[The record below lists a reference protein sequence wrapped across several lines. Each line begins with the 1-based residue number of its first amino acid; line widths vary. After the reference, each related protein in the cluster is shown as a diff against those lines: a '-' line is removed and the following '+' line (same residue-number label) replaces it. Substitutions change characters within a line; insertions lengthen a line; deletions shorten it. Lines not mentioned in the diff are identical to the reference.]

1 MYCTVCWSEFNSEI
15 TAQTHYES
23 NSHLDCAKFQREFK
37 ENRLIGEFYCQI
49 CSLYTNSFN
58 SLAIHLGSKTHRNKI
73 ASRERIQALEE
84 KKTPLCK
91 TQSFDLTSRQINA
104 LPTTDIVQIQPS
116 ATSKLNNY
124 CEVCSLQLDSTIAYA
139 VHLGSSN
146 HKAKFKNFN
155 VPMNLKRSPTFNGI
169 SSGGDVSPI
178 KYNSNRDESSHH
190 DFAPRSKEFFC
201 NICLI
206 IFKSE
211 EILAH
216 HFLSE
221 KHKRKVEVLE
231 MINKIKE
238 NGRDTSSSDSRM
250 SDSSSDLSVENSFS
264 RAHSKRNLNNF
275 NDNQNFSS
283 RNVFIDDFSRKNN
296 NKYISHDYQ
305 KRNNS
310 YNQNWYKTGNDS
322 KGKHLLKKIN

>member
-23 NSHLDCAKFQREFK
+23 NSHLECAKFQREYK
-37 ENRLIGEFYCQI
+37 ENRLLGEFYCQI
-49 CSLYTNSFN
+49 CSLYANSLN
-58 SLAIHLGSKTHRNKI
+58 SLAVHLGSKTHRNKI

-84 KKTPLCK
+84 KKNPLCK
-91 TQSFDLTSRQINA
+91 TQQLELTSRQING
-104 LPTTDIVQIQPS
+104 LPATNTVQIKPS
-116 ATSKLNNY
+116 TTSKLNNY

-146 HKAKFKNFN
+146 HKAKFKNVN
-155 VPMNLKRSPTFNGI
+155 VPMSLKRSPTFNRNGF
-169 SSGGDVSPI
+169 GGDISPI
-178 KYNSNRDESSHH
+178 KYNFTREESSHR
-190 DFAPRSKEFFC
+190 DLAPHSKDFFC

-211 EILAH
+211 DILAH

-221 KHKRKVEVLE
+221 KHKKKVEVLE

-250 SDSSSDLSVENSFS
+250 SDSSSDLNVEKSFN

-275 NDNQNFSS
+275 NDNQNFSN
-283 RNVFIDDFSRKNN
+283 RNFFIDDYYRENN

-305 KRNNS
+305 KRTNS

-322 KGKHLLKKIN
+322 KGNTSV